1 MKTGIRIRLKP
12 TKEQEI
18 LFLKSAGVARW
29 SYNYFL
35 ITQAKV
41 YEEYLRQNKTG
52 KSFVSEGEVRKYIN
66 QVLKKTTHPWLKE
79 VGSNVMKQGV
89 KDANDAWQRYFKG
102 LAEQPKLKS
111 KHHSIPKFYVNYET
125 LKKTSCGFQGEK
137 LGIVKTAEPLPNL
150 PKGEHYSNPRISYDG
165 KYWYL
170 SIGYEVEESK
180 ETLTEE
186 SLGID
191 IGVKELA
198 ICSNGKRYLNI
209 NKTKRVKEMEKK
221 LRREQRS
228 LARMLLQNIEKYKMV
243 KGYPVP
249 VWKRPLREC
258 KNIQKQKKVIRLIHR
273 KLANIRKNY
282 LHHVTKE
289 IVKTKPSRIVM
300 ETLNIKGMMK
310 NRHLAKAIASQCFY
324 ELKRQI
330 QYKCERL
337 GILFVEADRW
347 FPSSKKCSCCG
358 HRKKNLK
365 LSDRIYH
372 CEECGLVIDRDFNA
386 SVNLAMYDVI

>member
-1 MKTGIRIRLKP
+1 MKIGTRIRLKP
-12 TKEQEI
+12 TKEQET
-18 LFLKSAGVARW
+18 LFWKSAGVARW
-29 SYNYFL
+29 AYNYFL
-35 ITQAKV
+35 IEQEKTYK
-41 YEEYLRQNKTG
+41 EYLKQNKTG
-52 KSFVSEGEVRKYIN
+52 KSFVNEGEVRKYIN

-102 LAEQPKLKS
+102 LAEKPKLKS

-125 LKKTSCGFQGEK
+125 LKKTPHGFQGEK
-137 LGIVKTAEPLPNL
+137 LGIVKTAESLPDL
-150 PKGEHYSNPRISYDG
+150 LEGEQYSNPRISYDG

-170 SIGYEVEESK
+170 SIGYEVEASK

-191 IGVKELA
+191 VGVKELA
-198 ICSNGKRYLNI
+198 VCSNGKRYENI
-209 NKTKRVKEMEKK
+209 NKTKRVKQIEKK

-258 KNIQKQKKVIRLIHR
+258 KNIQKQKKEIRFLYR

-282 LHHVTKE
+282 LHHVTSE

-300 ETLNIKGMMK
+300 ETLNVKGMMK
-310 NRHLAKAIASQCFY
+310 NRYLAKAIASQCFY
-324 ELKRQI
+324 EFKRQI
-330 QYKCERL
+330 QYKCERI
-337 GILFVEADRW
+337 GILVVEASRW

-358 HRKKNLK
+358 HIKKNLK
-365 LSDRIYH
+365 LSDRIYS
-372 CEECGLVIDRDFNA
+372 CEECGLEIDRDFNA
-386 SVNLAMYDVI
+386 SVNLATYSVI